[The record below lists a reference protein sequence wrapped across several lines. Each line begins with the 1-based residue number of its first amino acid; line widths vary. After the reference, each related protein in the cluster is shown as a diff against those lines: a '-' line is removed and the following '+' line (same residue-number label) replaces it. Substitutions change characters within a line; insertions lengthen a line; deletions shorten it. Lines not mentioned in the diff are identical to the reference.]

1 MFKEQQGGMDGAEG
15 WGEKE
20 GSEVKEGIYRGHI
33 LLGLAVMVFL
43 FRMRWE
49 PLEGSEKRTDTS

>member
-1 MFKEQQGGMDGAEG
+1 MDGAEG

-20 GSEVKEGIYRGHI
+20 GSEVKEGMYRGHI

-49 PLEGSEKRTDTS
+49 PLEGSEKRTDMS